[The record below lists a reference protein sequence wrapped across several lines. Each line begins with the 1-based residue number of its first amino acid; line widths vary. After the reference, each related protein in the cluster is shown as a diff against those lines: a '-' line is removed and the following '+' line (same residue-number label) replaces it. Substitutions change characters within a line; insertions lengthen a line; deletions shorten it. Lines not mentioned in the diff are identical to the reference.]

1 LLIWQISVNIF
12 SVPDYT
18 LPAPL
23 HILEVFKKSHLL
35 LFENSLVTLKEIL
48 VGFFFGISLGFI
60 LALVMFLSKFFY
72 NTLYPLII
80 ISQTIPKLALA
91 PLFLI
96 WFGYGFLPKVLITT
110 LIVLFPVLVNTIKG
124 MASVHPGL
132 LDFMHSLQASK
143 IQILLKVRIP
153 SAIPYIFAGVKVS
166 ITLAVVGAV
175 IGEFIGADKGLG
187 FVIMSCSVNLNT
199 GLMFSALISLS
210 IIGLFLFGLICLL
223 ERLAVTWYTTGSGD
237 DKS

>member
-1 LLIWQISVNIF
+1 
-12 SVPDYT
+12 
-18 LPAPL
+18 
-23 HILEVFKKSHLL
+23 
-35 LFENSLVTLKEIL
+35 
-48 VGFFFGISLGFI
+48 
-60 LALVMFLSKFFY
+60 
-72 NTLYPLII
+72 
-80 ISQTIPKLALA
+80 
-91 PLFLI
+91 
-96 WFGYGFLPKVLITT
+96 
-110 LIVLFPVLVNTIKG
+110 
-124 MASVHPGL
+124 
-132 LDFMHSLQASK
+132 MHSLQASK